1 MIPSAQA
8 HDPLGRGNLKVESS
22 KLKVQVHSPGI
33 CRDIG
38 DMFLCMLRKDA
49 CHTHKMASQLDIM
62 IRYESNLCV
71 NHGLQSSQIVR
82 SPDYD
87 EEGEE
92 DTVLGMCF
100 ASRHKL
106 CNIPCSTYYVIEDI
120 YK

>member
-49 CHTHKMASQLDIM
+49 CHTHKMASQLDIIM

-71 NHGLQSSQIVR
+71 NHGLQSSQIVG
-82 SPDYD
+82 SPDDD

-92 DTVLGMCF
+92 NAGFHNIGYVFCIQAQTM
-100 ASRHKL
+100 RHTMQYLL
-106 CNIPCSTYYVIEDI
+106 CD
-120 YK
+120 